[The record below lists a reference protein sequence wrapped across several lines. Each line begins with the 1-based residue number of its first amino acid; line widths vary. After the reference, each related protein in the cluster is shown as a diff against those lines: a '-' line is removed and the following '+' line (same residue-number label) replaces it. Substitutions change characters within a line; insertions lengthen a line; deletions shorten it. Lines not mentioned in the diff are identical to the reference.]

1 MLTISNASGSVKL
14 AAGLYAVSVLN
25 ISSNSQLS
33 RINVNVSY
41 PCSLPSNS
49 VAPYLFV
56 DGTWQEMSN
65 YTVNP
70 STCTVEVPSAH
81 AGLIAVLS
89 SASKPISLSTILL
102 AVIAAMAIA
111 FIAYI
116 IHLKKLR
123 SKPYK

>member
-33 RINVNVSY
+33 RIDVNVSY

-49 VAPYLFV
+49 VAPYMFV
-56 DGTWQEMSN
+56 DGTWQKLAN

-70 STCTVEVPSAH
+70 STCTVEMPSAS

-89 SASKPISLSTILL
+89 SASKPMPLSTVIIVILIL
-102 AVIAAMAIA
+102 VVFA
-111 FIAYI
+111 FIVYF
-116 IHLKKLR
+116 LKQKLAAAKL
-123 SKPYK
+123 S